1 LSHPAYWRR
10 GPAAFIGANRLDATP
25 GIESAGLAI
34 AMADSH
40 SISRLAALAGHIR
53 GCRICVETPLGAPLP
68 HEPRPV
74 LRLSST
80 ARLLIASQA
89 PGMRV
94 HVSGLSFNDASGD
107 RLRQWMSVSR
117 ETFYDKTKIAIVPMG
132 FCFPGHDVNKG
143 DLPPRRECREAWHD
157 ELFSILPQIECILAI
172 GRFAQDYHFA
182 RVGRPLPKLLT
193 VDDIVHRWRDC
204 AGERPRIIALPHPS
218 WRNSGWI
225 KRNPWF
231 EQEVLPALRAEVVRA
246 IS

>member
-1 LSHPAYWRR
+1 M
-10 GPAAFIGANRLDATP
+10 T
-25 GIESAGLAI
+25 
-34 AMADSH
+34 DSH
-40 SISRLAALAGHIR
+40 SISRLAALDGHIR
-53 GCRICVETPLGAPLP
+53 ACRICVETPLGAPLP

-117 ETFYDKTKIAIVPMG
+117 EAFYDETKIAIVPMG

-143 DLPPRRECREAWHD
+143 DLPPRRE
-157 ELFSILPQIECILAI
+157 
-172 GRFAQDYHFA
+172 FAG
-182 RVGRPLPKLLT
+182 VRPK
-193 VDDIVHRWRDC
+193 
-204 AGERPRIIALPHPS
+204 IIALPHPS

-231 EQEVLPALRAEVVRA
+231 EQEVLPALRAEVACA
-246 IS
+246 IF

>member
-1 LSHPAYWRR
+1 MQGTH
-10 GPAAFIGANRLDATP
+10 
-25 GIESAGLAI
+25 AGLSTHICPDMSGAV
-34 AMADSH
+34 MVKNMTDSH
-40 SISRLAALAGHIR
+40 SISKLAALAGHIR
-53 GCRICVETPLGAPLP
+53 GCPICVETPLGAPLP

-117 ETFYDKTKIAIVPMG
+117 EAFYDETKIAIVPMG

-143 DLPPRRECREAWHD
+143 DLPPRRECRETWHD
-157 ELFSILPQIECILAI
+157 ELFPILPQIECILAI
-172 GRFAQDYHFA
+172 GRFAQDYHFTRA
-182 RVGRPLPKLLT
+182 GRPLPKVRK
-193 VDDIVHRWRDC
+193 VDDIVRRWPEFV
-204 AGERPRIIALPHPS
+204 GERPKIIALPHPS

-231 EQEVLPALRAEVVRA
+231 EQFCRHCGPKSRAR
-246 IS
+246 SP